1 MDIQGLGKERVQQM
15 VAEGLIPDLPSIY
28 RLTSEQLWKLDR
40 VGEKWIANL
49 LGEIEKSKTKP
60 FSKLLFAV
68 GIPMIGAKVAEVLV
82 ENFESY
88 DRLASAGEGEIAAI
102 HGMGE
107 KVAWSVFSHLRLE
120 SFKQAFQDFKELG
133 LNLEELPK
141 KDDEPKPLSGKTIVV
156 TGSFQSGSR
165 TELTALLKGLGASV
179 TGSVTGK
186 TDLLLA
192 GEKAGSKLAK
202 AEGLGV
208 EIVNEEWVKQWQSP

>member
-1 MDIQGLGKERVQQM
+1 M

-28 RLTSEQLWKLDR
+28 RLTPEELWKLDR
-40 VGEKWIANL
+40 VGDKWISNL
-49 LGEIEKSKTKP
+49 LGEIEKSKSRP

-82 ENFESY
+82 EHFGSY
-88 DRLASAGEGEIAAI
+88 DRLASAGEEEIAAI

-107 KVAWSVFSHLRLE
+107 KVAWSVFSHLRLD
-120 SFKQAFQDFKELG
+120 SFREAFAAFKELG
-133 LNLEELPK
+133 LNLEEVIVS
-141 KDDEPKPLSGKTIVV
+141 DDQPKPLAGKTLVV
-156 TGSFQSGSR
+156 TGSFESGSR
-165 TELTALLKGLGASV
+165 TELTALLKGLGAKV

-202 AEGLGV
+202 AESLGV
-208 EIVNEEWVKQWQSP
+208 EIVNEEWVKQWQNP